1 MIYFIAVILSTSLLV
16 GRFVCVS
23 RIKSS
28 PLKELSNSK
37 ATVPVPK
44 TVSSSLEHAVNASS
58 KLKKYG
64 FYK

>member
-1 MIYFIAVILSTSLLV
+1 VTLSTSLLAV
-16 GRFVCVS
+16 VFACVS

-44 TVSSSLEHAVNASS
+44 TVSSSLEHAVNAAQS
-58 KLKKYG
+58 
-64 FYK
+64 